1 MFEPDETAVS
11 EGDKDRR
18 LLKKV
23 LKFAL
28 SAEVREF
35 TRFQVPPSQLGICQD
50 FFKMVREVRNGLYDL
65 VSLAVQ

>member
-35 TRFQVPPSQLGICQD
+35 TRFQVPSSQLGIRQD